1 VSARVAI
8 IDDEPLARE
17 RIRTLLAKR
26 SDLVVVAE
34 CADGLEALSVITA
47 QAPELL
53 FLDVQMPA
61 LDGFELLA
69 SLKEDELPTVVFV
82 TAFDE
87 YALRAFEVNAVD
99 YLLKPFDRA
108 RFEKALARA
117 LGEVARRRAEGIG
130 ADRQLLALVAEL
142 RAQRQYSARFVVRS
156 SDGVAFVRP
165 EEIDWIDA
173 AGNYVRLHAGGA
185 VHLLRETMKNVE
197 ARLDPDSFVRVHRSA
212 IINIERVRKLE
223 PYLHGEFIVTMKDGT
238 TLTSS
243 RTHSA
248 RLRALLR

>member
-1 VSARVAI
+1 
-8 IDDEPLARE
+8 
-17 RIRTLLAKR
+17 
-26 SDLVVVAE
+26 VAE
-34 CADGLEALSVITA
+34 CADGAEALSVITK
-47 QAPELL
+47 QTPDIV

-69 SLKEDELPTVVFV
+69 ALKEHELPTVVFV

-99 YLLKPFDRA
+99 YLLKPFDRG

-117 LGEVARRRAEGIG
+117 LGDVARRRVDGTA
-130 ADRQLLALVAEL
+130 ADQQLLALVAEL

-173 AGNYVRLHAGGA
+173 AGNYVRLHAAGT

-197 ARLDPDSFVRVHRSA
+197 ARLDPETFVRVHRSA

-223 PYLHGEFIVTMKDGT
+223 PYLHGEYIVTLKDGT